1 MVTGGIA
8 VLMWGRIR
16 FTADIDIILGLRRED
31 AGVLENALRKLGEVG
46 YIDQET
52 MLQAID
58 NIGEFNF
65 IDGESGVKVDF
76 WILKK
81 NDPFDMSRLR
91 RRKGCSIE
99 GQKVYFISPEDL
111 ILSKLQWYEKSN
123 SSRHLEDI
131 ESIFKIS
138 GEKLDKT
145 YLKKWAKKL
154 KYLHLLN
161 TWL

>member
-1 MVTGGIA
+1 
-8 VLMWGRIR
+8 MWGRVR
-16 FTADIDIILGLRRED
+16 FTADIDIILELRRED
-31 AGVLENALRKLGEVG
+31 AGALENALRRLGKAG

-58 NIGEFNF
+58 NSGEFNF
-65 IDGESGVKVDF
+65 IDGDSGVKVDF

-81 NDPFDMSRLR
+81 NDIFDVVRLKK
-91 RRKGCSIE
+91 RKERIIE

-111 ILSKLQWYEKSN
+111 ILSKLQWYKKSN

-138 GEKLDKT
+138 GDKLDT
-145 YLKKWAKKL
+145 AYLKKWAKKL
-154 KYLHLLN
+154 GLLGLLKK
-161 TWL
+161 WSQL